1 MSPLPAPEPKGVP
14 SLQDSNGNT
23 HTHAQRLG
31 IVTQGSLTKGI
42 DVKLDGEVS
51 IEEIA
56 VGRFVTIQ
64 GASRRFF
71 GVITDVTLAH
81 TDDRLA
87 QNPPDVSDP
96 FIAQVISGTAAYG
109 QLHVTP
115 YLVLGADVEGKG
127 PLPAKTV
134 PPHFALVRTSDPKE
148 VQLIFGDKDDK
159 HIWIGSPLDMEEAP
173 VCLDIDRLTERSV
186 GVFGKTGTGKSF
198 LTRIV
203 LAEIVQKAKVVSL
216 IFDMHSEYGWSHR
229 SESKTEVKGLKQLFP
244 SKVAVFT
251 LDEAHTR
258 GKGASA
264 DYVVQIPFDEVSS
277 ADIGTL
283 AGVLN
288 LNETQV
294 QLAERFERKYKR
306 GWLTRFINAE
316 DLTEYASGSEHEG
329 SVDALHRKL
338 QKLSAF
344 DFLKEKTPDDTVKRI
359 IEYLDRG
366 THVVL
371 EFGKYRNNLSAY
383 ILVANLLTRRI
394 HEKYVERTE
403 AALGKKGAEPNHLII
418 AIEEAHK
425 FLSPSIAHHTAFAT
439 IARELR
445 KYNVTLLIID
455 QRPSGIDTE
464 VLSQVGTKITCL
476 LEDEKDIDA
485 VLAGQSGARELRA
498 VLSKLE
504 TKQQALIFGHAVP
517 MPVVVR
523 TRTYDK
529 DFYASLGILEDSE
542 RKARAKKDAEELF
555 R

>member
-1 MSPLPAPEPKGVP
+1 VQET
-14 SLQDSNGNT
+14 NGST
-23 HTHAQRLG
+23 PGPQRLG

-42 DVKLDGEVS
+42 DVKLDGDVS

-96 FIAQVISGTAAYG
+96 FIAQVVSGTAAYG

-115 YLVLGADVEGKG
+115 YLMLGADVEGQG

-134 PPHFALVRTSDPKE
+134 PPHFALVRTSDPEE
-148 VQLIFGDKDDK
+148 VQLIFGDKDER

-173 VCLDIDRLTERSV
+173 VCLDIEKLTERSV

-244 SKVAVFT
+244 AKVAVFT

-264 DYVVQIPFDEVSS
+264 DYVVQIPFDEVTG
-277 ADIGTL
+277 ADIGSL
-283 AGVLN
+283 AGVLG

-294 QLAERFERKYKR
+294 QLAERLERKLGNR
-306 GWLTRFINAE
+306 WLMTFLATDSTE
-316 DLTEYASGSEHEG
+316 DMTGLAGGAEHEQTL
-329 SVDALHRKL
+329 SALHRKL
-338 QKLSAF
+338 QKLHAF
-344 DFLKEKTPDDTVKRI
+344 DFLKEKTPDDTVRRI

-371 EFGKYRNNLSAY
+371 EFGKYRNNLPAY

-403 AALGKKGAEPNHLII
+403 AALGRKGAEPNHLII

-425 FLSPSIAHHTAFAT
+425 FLSPQVAPHTAFAT

-445 KYNVTLLIID
+445 KYNVTLLVID
-455 QRPSGIDTE
+455 QRPSGIDRE
-464 VLSQVGTKITCL
+464 VLSQVGSKITCL
-476 LEDEKDIDA
+476 LEDEQDIEA

-498 VLSKLE
+498 VLAKLE

-529 DFYASLGILEDSE
+529 EFYASLGVLDDAE